1 MVLAGPADG
10 TASFKARAHYLT
22 QRGSDLIKYLSQL
35 IQNYLDAWTSSI
47 FKTGK
52 DGRKLFFP
60 RGVLGRGYVIASEQD
75 YERLVRQ
82 TKALCVVG
90 LVLGIGFTTLG
101 VLLER
106 YLALFIGAAV
116 LLFLYHMAVV
126 PYLVRGMQP
135 SDERLS
141 LKGAYTSEAITLK
154 PAHLWWLEI
163 GLLAGVGVGVVTLI
177 VDPANWLTALALIV
191 LCGFLAAF
199 GMWMIILR
207 RRASGQEAP
216 HS

>member
-1 MVLAGPADG
+1 
-10 TASFKARAHYLT
+10 
-22 QRGSDLIKYLSQL
+22 LIKYLSQL

-52 DGRKLFFP
+52 DGRRLFFP
-60 RGVLGRGYVIASEQD
+60 RGVLGRGYVVASEQD

-82 TKALCVVG
+82 TKALCLVG
-90 LVLGIGFTTLG
+90 LVLGLGFTTLG

-116 LLFLYHMAVV
+116 LLFLYHVAVV
-126 PYLVRGMQP
+126 PYLVRGMRP

-163 GLLAGVGVGVVTLI
+163 GLLVGVGVGVVTLI
-177 VDPANWLTALALIV
+177 VDPANWLTALTLII
-191 LCGFLAAF
+191 LCGLLAAF
-199 GMWMIILR
+199 GLWMIILR
-207 RRASGQEAP
+207 RRASSQEAP